1 MEAGSVGSGCKRVVQ
16 IGRCRCGQSPFE
28 YSLGEAGGSL
38 QLAVLSG
45 QIKWPP
51 EGEAR
56 YPESFRQLVSWML
69 QTNPTLRPDIDD
81 VITHV
86 EKLMGSLK
94 PTENGG
100 EGK

>member
-1 MEAGSVGSGCKRVVQ
+1 MVQ